1 LDSLLGERAGP
12 PPREQQDGIAE
23 QPLDLAQALAHELR
37 QPLTALTLYLDTARR
52 ALLRQGETGCA
63 IVLATMLE
71 KARRETERVSAV
83 IRAMRAL
90 NAGQAPQRQPVE
102 LNALVDEAVELA
114 RIDRCGHARIVRLS
128 DAGLPRL
135 ALDPVQI
142 QQVVVNLVR
151 NALQAVDGRDAGE
164 VRIATVCRS
173 RSVTIEVADDGP
185 GVAPEARARLF
196 HPVTSTKPEGLG
208 LGLAISRAIAR
219 AHGGDLEFEPGSGCG
234 AIFTLRLPLPEFGCG
249 TSTRRS
255 GP

>member
-1 LDSLLGERAGP
+1 
-12 PPREQQDGIAE
+12 
-23 QPLDLAQALAHELR
+23 
-37 QPLTALTLYLDTARR
+37 
-52 ALLRQGETGCA
+52 
-63 IVLATMLE
+63 
-71 KARRETERVSAV
+71 
-83 IRAMRAL
+83 
-90 NAGQAPQRQPVE
+90 
-102 LNALVDEAVELA
+102 
-114 RIDRCGHARIVRLS
+114 
-128 DAGLPRL
+128 LPRL

-196 HPVTSTKPEGLG
+196 RPVTSTKPEGLG